1 MNNWSIQYLYPTQ
14 VYCAKV
20 ENFDSIQDEIQGVIE
35 KSTFDYFSGFGQT
48 HKLSQHFGPSDSSYL
63 MGDLPIFNKELQT
76 HIERY
81 GKELKYYNN
90 EYQVVNSW
98 MTLFEKG
105 DYAHI
110 HNHNDVDFS
119 GVYYYQKESDTED
132 FFFESPV
139 VGAKASAPY
148 FGARIYPPTET
159 GHLMLFPGW
168 LPHGVDRIATD
179 GQRYSLSFNIEFQKI
194 DPDLPVI
201 KCHIK

>member
-1 MNNWSIQYLYPTQ
+1 
-14 VYCAKV
+14 
-20 ENFDSIQDEIQGVIE
+20 
-35 KSTFDYFSGFGQT
+35 
-48 HKLSQHFGPSDSSYL
+48 
-63 MGDLPIFNKELQT
+63 
-76 HIERY
+76 
-81 GKELKYYNN
+81 
-90 EYQVVNSW
+90 

-110 HNHNDVDFS
+110 HDHKDTDYS
-119 GVYYYQKESDTED
+119 GVYYFCKEPKAKD

>member
-1 MNNWSIQYLYPTQ
+1 MSNWSIQYLYPTQ
-14 VYCAKV
+14 VYCAEV
-20 ENFDSIQDEIQGVIE
+20 ENFDSIQDEIQSVIE
-35 KSTFDYFSGFGQT
+35 KSTFDYFSGFGET

-110 HNHNDVDFS
+110 HDHKDVSLLAVENDEVMNILLKCGCTNICDRMESQNDDVESSRCWIIWSWKQTSQQKDCPCNERHILFI
-119 GVYYYQKESDTED
+119 GYQ
-132 FFFESPV
+132 
-139 VGAKASAPY
+139 
-148 FGARIYPPTET
+148 
-159 GHLMLFPGW
+159 
-168 LPHGVDRIATD
+168 
-179 GQRYSLSFNIEFQKI
+179 
-194 DPDLPVI
+194 
-201 KCHIK
+201 

>member
-35 KSTFDYFSGFGQT
+35 KSTFDYFSGFGET

-139 VGAKASAPY
+139 EGAKISAAY
-148 FGARIYPPTET
+148 YGGRIYPPTHT
-159 GHLMLFPGW
+159 GFLMLFPGW
-168 LPHGVDRIATD
+168 LYHGVDKIETD
-179 GQRYSLSFNIEFQKI
+179 GKRYSISFNIEFKKFN
-194 DPDLPVI
+194 DTFPVNVL
-201 KCHIK
+201 